1 VKRDEDD
8 QVNLLLILYIVLQN
22 TNKNTKLMKWIRE
35 KGLAISRPGVSRSWV
50 INIFDLAE
58 FQQDVFLIYFWIL

>member
-8 QVNLLLILYIVLQN
+8 QVSLLLILYIVLQN

-35 KGLAISRPGVSRSWV
+35 KGLVISHPGVSRSWV